1 MNEILY
7 KVLAFVLI
15 LYIGIEFILLITSF
29 FSSKSSLIK
38 HYNTINKLKRMPWQK
53 FEHLCMELFSHY
65 GWSVKG
71 HDQTGADGGV
81 DIWMYKRRLFFFKT
95 KAIVQCKRYANTY
108 VGVSVVREMYGLKYE
123 YGVDE
128 VYIVTTSGF
137 TKDSYD
143 FAKNKKIFLI
153 NINELIKLINNIV

>member
-1 MNEILY
+1 
-7 KVLAFVLI
+7 
-15 LYIGIEFILLITSF
+15 
-29 FSSKSSLIK
+29 
-38 HYNTINKLKRMPWQK
+38 
-53 FEHLCMELFSHY
+53 
-65 GWSVKG
+65 
-71 HDQTGADGGV
+71 
-81 DIWMYKRRLFFFKT
+81 MYKSRLFFFKT